1 MSKFMGSQIP
11 KSVRFGHPTSNF
23 HGRYGGYQYR
33 SRLSPGSILESIERR
48 FSSVS
53 DSFRRIIT
61 GLGFK
66 HSGDQSVKKPKFW
79 KKILDPNKP
88 FLQQWNKIF
97 VLSSVIAVAVD
108 TLFFFIPVI
117 DEKRYCLT
125 VDRQL
130 MIIACVL
137 RSFIDLFYLLH
148 MIFEF
153 RTGFLP
159 PSLPVFGSGELIKD
173 PVDIA
178 KKYIFSNFLIDILS
192 ILPLPQL
199 LVFAIVTATK
209 GPIPLKTKDVVK
221 IAVILQYIPR
231 LLRIYPLYREVT
243 RTSGIL
249 TETAWSGAAFN
260 LLIYIQA
267 SNVVG
272 AIWYLLSI
280 ERQAKCWFEK
290 CMEDCF
296 NNCKEDCFNKCKEN
310 NCIHNFLYCGDQ
322 RGQVYSS
329 INQFCCPK
337 KFEDGKNFEF
347 GMFGK
352 ALEFQLTTTMNFFR
366 KLFYSFWW
374 ALQNV
379 SSSGQNLKVSKYM
392 GEVFFAVF
400 IATLGLVLFA
410 LLISN
415 IQKYLQSATVKIE
428 QMRINR
434 RDAEHW
440 MAHRML
446 PEELRQ
452 RIRRYDQYK
461 WQLNRGV
468 KEEELISNL
477 PKDLRRDI
485 KHHLCLAHLKK
496 VPFFSSMDK
505 QLLDSMC
512 EYLKPVLFTK
522 KSFILQEGDPI
533 DMMLFIMKGQ
543 LATIITCG
551 WKNDP
556 LSATLNAGEFC
567 GEELVQWAMDPTSTS
582 LPISNRTIKT
592 LTEVE
597 AFALTANELKFVT
610 SQFHFQRLNS
620 KQFQLSVRFYS
631 HQWKVWA
638 AYKIQEA
645 WHDHT
650 ERKRRGGGDGRF
662 QDALAKTVGPSVSF
676 SATLYA
682 SIFISHLLQTV
693 QRDQYQQT
701 PQVTRV
707 MKLPAPLKPDDEQ
720 DKPNFTILDL

>member
-1 MSKFMGSQIP
+1 MPKLMGSQIP
-11 KSVRFGHPTSNF
+11 KSVRFGHPTA
-23 HGRYGGYQYR
+23 GGYHYR
-33 SRLSPGSILESIERR
+33 SRLSPGSILESIERK

-53 DSFRRIIT
+53 NSFRRTIT
-61 GLGFK
+61 HLGFK
-66 HSGDQSVKKPKFW
+66 HPGDQSVKKPKFW
-79 KKILDPNKP
+79 KKILDPHKP

-97 VLSSVIAVAVD
+97 VLLSVIAVAVD
-108 TLFFFIPVI
+108 PLFFYIPVI
-117 DEKRYCLT
+117 DAQRQCLT
-125 VDRQL
+125 LDRQL

-173 PVDIA
+173 PAKIA
-178 KKYIFSNFLIDILS
+178 KKYLFSNFLIDILS

-199 LVFAIVTATK
+199 LVLAIIPAAKHLTALEAK
-209 GPIPLKTKDVVK
+209 NVVK
-221 IAVILQYIPR
+221 TAVLLQYVPR

-260 LLIYIQA
+260 LLIYMQA
-267 SNVVG
+267 SHVVG

-280 ERQAKCWFEK
+280 ERQAKCWLQA
-290 CMEDCF
+290 
-296 NNCKEDCFNKCKEN
+296 CKGE
-310 NCIHNFLYCGDQ
+310 CIGNFLFCGDREKQ
-322 RGQVYSS
+322 ISQS
-329 INQFCCPK
+329 INKFCSPK
-337 KFEDGKNFEF
+337 ESENGKSFEF
-347 GMFGK
+347 GMYLE
-352 ALEFQLTTTMNFFR
+352 ALKFNLTETTSFR
-366 KLFYSFWW
+366 RKFCYSFWW
-374 ALQNV
+374 ALRNV
-379 SSSGQNLKVSKYM
+379 GSSGQNLAVGNYM

-400 IATLGLVLFA
+400 IAILGLVLFA

-415 IQKYLQSATVKIE
+415 IQKYLQSTTVKIE

-446 PEELRQ
+446 PEGLRQ

-485 KHHLCLAHLKK
+485 KRHLCLAHLKK
-496 VPFFSSMDK
+496 VPLFNSMDK
-505 QLLDSMC
+505 QLLDAMC
-512 EYLKPVLFTK
+512 EYLKPVLFTE
-522 KSFILQEGDPI
+522 KSFILQDGDPI
-533 DMMLFIMKGQ
+533 DMMLFIMKGK

-551 WKNDP
+551 WKNDRY
-556 LSATLNAGEFC
+556 SATLNAGDFC

-582 LPISNRTIKT
+582 SLPISQRTVKT

-597 AFALTANELKFVT
+597 AFSLKANELKSVA
-610 SQFHFQRLNS
+610 SQFHFQRLNNN
-620 KQFQLSVRFYS
+620 KFQHSVRFYS
-631 HQWKVWA
+631 HQWRVWA
-638 AYKIQEA
+638 AYEIQVA
-645 WHDHT
+645 WHDYR
-650 ERKRRGGGDGRF
+650 ERRRRGGGDGRF
-662 QDALAKTVGPSVSF
+662 QDALAKTFGASASF

-682 SIFISHLLQTV
+682 SIFISHLLQAV
-693 QRDQYQQT
+693 QRDQHQQT
-701 PQVTRV
+701 AQVTQV
-707 MKLPAPLKPDDEQ
+707 MTLLPPPKPDDEQ

>member
-1 MSKFMGSQIP
+1 MFLILQWIYGNKYIVLVIS
-11 KSVRFGHPTSNF
+11 TSDF
-23 HGRYGGYQYR
+23 HDRYEGYQYR
-33 SRLSPGSILESIERR
+33 SRLSPESILESIERR

-53 DSFRRIIT
+53 DWFRGISTIF
-61 GLGFK
+61 GFK
-66 HSGDQSVKKPKFW
+66 HSDDQSVKKPKFW

-108 TLFFFIPVI
+108 PLFFYIAGI
-117 DEKRYCLT
+117 DKKLYCLT
-125 VDRQL
+125 VDRHL

-137 RSFIDLFYLLH
+137 RSFFDLFYILH
-148 MIFEF
+148 IIFEF

-173 PVDIA
+173 PAKIA
-178 KKYIFSNFLIDILS
+178 KKYLSSNFLIDILS

-199 LVFAIVTATK
+199 LVLAILPAAK
-209 GPIPLKTKDVVK
+209 GYTPLKSRNFLN
-221 IAVILQYIPR
+221 IANILQYIPR
-231 LLRIYPLYREVT
+231 IFRIYPLYREVT

-267 SNVVG
+267 GHVVG
-272 AIWYLLSI
+272 AVWYSLSI
-280 ERQAKCWFEK
+280 KRQIKCWFNE
-290 CMEDCF
+290 
-296 NNCKEDCFNKCKEN
+296 CKNDNKCL
-310 NCIHNFLYCGDQ
+310 HNFLYCEDPK
-322 RGQVYSS
+322 GQTNST
-329 INQFCCPK
+329 INEYCSPRK
-337 KFEDGKNFEF
+337 LDDGKHFEF
-347 GMFGK
+347 GMFDE
-352 ALEFQLTTTMNFFR
+352 ALKFQLTTTTNFCR

-392 GEVFFAVF
+392 EEVLFSVF
-400 IATLGLVLFA
+400 IAILGLVLFA

-468 KEEELISNL
+468 KEEELICNL

-485 KHHLCLAHLKK
+485 KQHLCLAHLKK
-496 VPFFSSMDK
+496 VPLFSGMDK

-522 KSFILQEGDPI
+522 KSFILQEGDTI
-533 DMMLFIMKGQ
+533 DMMLFIMKGE
-543 LATIITCG
+543 LATITTCG

-556 LSATLNAGEFC
+556 YLGTLKAGDFC
-567 GEELVQWAMDPTSTS
+567 GEELVQWAMNPSSTC

-597 AFALTANELKFVT
+597 AFALNGNELESVT
-610 SQFHFQRLNS
+610 SQFRYQRLNS

-631 HQWKVWA
+631 HQWRVWA

-645 WHDHT
+645 WEDYR

-662 QDALAKTVGPSVSF
+662 QDALAKIVGTSANF

-682 SIFISHLLQTV
+682 STFISYLLQSV
-693 QRDQYQQT
+693 QRDQPQQT

-707 MKLPAPLKPDDEQ
+707 TNLSAPPKPNDEHN
-720 DKPNFTILDL
+720 KPNFPILDL